1 MPKHPLIGQPN
12 LVWDTTHTG
21 VHVAYVIQDAR
32 YKTGRTYQTRE
43 TFAQARP
50 TYNGAGLLHDLDGA
64 YVVTRGAFD
73 ELRSFDSLAQAKV
86 YVESL
91 YALERTT

>member
-1 MPKHPLIGQPN
+1 MPKHPHIGQPELQWAVASN
-12 LVWDTTHTG
+12 G
-21 VHVAYVIQDAR
+21 VHAAFVIQEAR

-64 YVVTRGAFD
+64 YVVTRGSFD
-73 ELRSFDSLAQAKV
+73 ELRSFDTLAQAKL
-86 YVESL
+86 YIESL
-91 YALERTT
+91 YALERAT

>member
-1 MPKHPLIGQPN
+1 MPKHPLIGKPI
-12 LVWDTTHTG
+12 LVWDVAPNG
-21 VHVAYVIQDAR
+21 VHTAFVIQDAR

-73 ELRSFDSLAQAKV
+73 EIRSFDTLPQAKV

>member
-1 MPKHPLIGQPN
+1 MPKHPHIGKPI
-12 LVWDTTHTG
+12 LRWDCASNG
-21 VHVAYVIQDAR
+21 VHVALVEQDAK
-32 YKTGRTYQTRE
+32 YKTGRSYTTRE
-43 TFAQARP
+43 TFAQVRP
-50 TYNGAGLLHDLDGA
+50 TYNSAGLLHDLDGA

-73 ELRSFDSLAQAKV
+73 ELRSFDTLSVAKT